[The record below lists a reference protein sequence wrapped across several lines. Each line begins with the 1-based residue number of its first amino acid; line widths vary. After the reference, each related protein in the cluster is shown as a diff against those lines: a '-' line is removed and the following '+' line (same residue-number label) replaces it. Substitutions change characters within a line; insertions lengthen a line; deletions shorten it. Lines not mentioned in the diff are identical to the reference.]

1 MNNNIKWGSI
11 IPLIGGMTIGNKK
24 VTGTDPDLIISYS
37 AFSDN
42 DQHCLN
48 YFKNTPYL
56 EIDAIT
62 NMHKEDNKI
71 KINNFDFISTVCPCA
86 GLSQLNSSKNT
97 LKGRGSDAIQNEWM
111 YKSSSYVLENI
122 KPKVFWGE
130 NAPGLYGKAGV
141 GVVEK
146 LRKIG
151 EKYGYVFSM
160 IKTDTFLHGIPQH
173 RHRSF
178 YFFWKSNRVPILSWY
193 KKESPVLEEYLNQI
207 PVDAKDMDRYFS
219 IGPANENAWFKFLES
234 ENFTYKD
241 LVNSKYGNVF
251 DYVKDGRID
260 KAIEWATLNNEKKIL
275 NFLNRAKIKIKNG
288 GGLWVDTP
296 IVFKDYINALVG
308 RYTIM
313 HPSQPR
319 GITIREAMWLM
330 GLPHDFRLN
339 TNSVNCTNHICQ
351 NVPTDTA
358 ADWTR
363 EVIKFINNDIQ
374 EWGGVFVKQNNE
386 TQKIDLSVNK
396 IHSII

>member
-1 MNNNIKWGSI
+1 MDNIRWGSI

-56 EIDAIT
+56 EIDAVT
-62 NMHKEDNKI
+62 NKHKDTNI
-71 KINNFDFISTVCPCA
+71 QINNFDFISTVCPCA
-86 GLSQLNSSKNT
+86 GLSQLNSSKNSA
-97 LKGRGSDAIQNEWM
+97 KGRGSDAIQNEWM

-130 NAPGLYGKAGV
+130 NAPGLYGKTGE

-151 EKYGYVFSM
+151 EENGYVFSM
-160 IKTDTFLHGIPQH
+160 VKTDTFLHGIPQH
-173 RHRSF
+173 RHRTF
-178 YFFWKSNRVPILSWY
+178 YFFWQGTRAPILSWY
-193 KKESPVLEEYLNQI
+193 KKESPVLGEYLDQI
-207 PVDAKDMDRYFS
+207 PEDAKDMDRYFN
-219 IGPANENAWFKFLES
+219 IGPAEENAWFKFLAS

-241 LVNSKYGNVF
+241 LVDSQYGTVF

-260 KAIEWATLNNEKKIL
+260 KAVEWATLNNEKKIL
-275 NFLNRAKIKIKNG
+275 NFLNRAKMKIESG

-296 IVFKDYINALVG
+296 IVFKNYINALVG

-313 HPSQPR
+313 HPSLPR

-339 TNSVNCTNHICQ
+339 TNSIHCTNHICQ
-351 NVPTDTA
+351 NVPTSTA

-363 EVIKFINNDIQ
+363 EVIKFINGEIQ

-386 TQKIDLSVNK
+386 TQKIDLSVSK
-396 IHSII
+396 VHSII